1 MAELWLEAII
11 LGVAIWLTTANP
23 LVAAGAAL
31 VTLFIGMT
39 AYQSGYGDGALS
51 ASRPR
56 GRSGSLV
63 PDYGGT
69 VGDYVPE

>member
-1 MAELWLEAII
+1 MAELWLEAIV
-11 LGVAIWLTTANP
+11 LGVAIWLTTGNA
-23 LVAAGAAL
+23 LVGAAATL

-39 AYQSGYGDGALS
+39 AYQTGYGEGALS
-51 ASRPR
+51 TRPA

>member
-1 MAELWLEAII
+1 MAELWLEALI
-11 LGVAIWLTTANP
+11 LAVAIWLTTGNVP
-23 LVAAGAAL
+23 VAAGAAI
-31 VTLFIGMT
+31 VALFVAMT
-39 AYQSGYGDGALS
+39 AYERGYGDGAL
-51 ASRPR
+51 ATDRQR

>member
-11 LGVAIWLTTANP
+11 LGIVIWLTTGNA
-23 LVAAGAAL
+23 LVGAGATL

-39 AYQSGYGDGALS
+39 AYQTGYGEGAVS
-51 ASRPR
+51 TSRR